1 MNRLIVVVL
10 ETGIFSHETSA
21 MKERLRR
28 FVQAAAVVGSP
39 RRGIVWS
46 LIALWVGTGLL
57 FPFSRPWLCAV
68 TTVTAWGYSS
78 SCAVSCTCGT
88 VQREALSLKLDH
100 LERALQQREK
110 QLKRAMKTMHRGR
123 HNGEYVGRGSEKGL
137 CVRPLRVRAGAW

>member
-28 FVQAAAVVGSP
+28 FVQQAVVSP
-39 RRGIVWS
+39 RRGIVGS

-57 FPFSRPWLCAV
+57 FPFSHPWLCAV
-68 TTVTAWGYSS
+68 TTVTALGILFIVCRVLHMRNRS
-78 SCAVSCTCGT
+78 T
-88 VQREALSLKLDH
+88 RALSLKLDH

-123 HNGEYVGRGSEKGL
+123 HNGKTSDEK
-137 CVRPLRVRAGAW
+137 